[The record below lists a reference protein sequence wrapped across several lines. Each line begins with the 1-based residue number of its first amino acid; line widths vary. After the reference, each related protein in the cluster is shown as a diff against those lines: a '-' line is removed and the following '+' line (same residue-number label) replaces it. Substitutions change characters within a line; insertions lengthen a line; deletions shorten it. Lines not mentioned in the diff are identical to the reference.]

1 MDWQQLINLVLG
13 SVLAII
19 GWFARQLWDAVQN
32 LKTDVNSLEL
42 HVVENYVKKDE
53 INVRFDRIEQLLD
66 KVYEKLDKKADR

>member
-1 MDWQQLINLVLG
+1 MDWQQLINLALG
-13 SVLAII
+13 SILAII
-19 GWFARQLWDAVQN
+19 GWFARQLWDAVQD

>member
-1 MDWQQLINLVLG
+1 MDWQQLINLALG

-19 GWFARQLWDAVQN
+19 GWFARQLWDAVQH